1 MRTLIFLMLLF
12 ASASAL
18 AGYDIHITRKPFWA
32 DELGPTITFE
42 QWQAYVRTDP
52 QVVRDTAN
60 NPEDFIVSIPGKSFP
75 LWYNPE
81 LGELYT
87 KNPSDDAITKLQSIS
102 RALDAKLQGDDGEF
116 LVPSSD

>member
-1 MRTLIFLMLLF
+1 MRTFISLMLLF

-32 DELGPTITFE
+32 DESGPIITFE
-42 QWQAYVRTDP
+42 QWKAYLSTDP

-60 NPEDFIVSIPGKSFP
+60 SPEDFMVSIPGESFP

-87 KNPSDDAITKLQSIS
+87 KNPSDEAITKLREIS
-102 RALDAKLQGDDGEF
+102 RDLDAKLQGDDGEF
-116 LVPSSD
+116 MDSSSD